1 MLKIEKQFSQRIVNV
16 NNFIDINNNKN
27 QLLTL
32 HDLTI
37 ALQNGAVNEEIQVW
51 PCQNNAVSA
60 LWLMFCQ
67 CIYTL
72 CIRSYPSYLEVNHGF
87 ATNLKQSRTKPSFVC
102 EIS

>member
-37 ALQNGAVNEEIQVW
+37 ALQNGAVNEEIQV
-51 PCQNNAVSA
+51 
-60 LWLMFCQ
+60 
-67 CIYTL
+67 
-72 CIRSYPSYLEVNHGF
+72 
-87 ATNLKQSRTKPSFVC
+87 
-102 EIS
+102 